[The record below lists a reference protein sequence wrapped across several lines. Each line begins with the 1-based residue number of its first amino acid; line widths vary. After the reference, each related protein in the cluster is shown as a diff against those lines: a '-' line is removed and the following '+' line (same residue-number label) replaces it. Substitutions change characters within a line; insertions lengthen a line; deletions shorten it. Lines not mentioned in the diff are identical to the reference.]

1 VPLPGA
7 TALSGIAGQAWGG
20 GLAIGLLRRA
30 AAGHDASDETGDLY
44 RRKRHDIGY
53 RLYIRLMQCP
63 NPGLLSAR
71 IPASLAHMR
80 TVPLSEAKDKLS
92 ALVEEADST
101 HEIIQITRH
110 GRVSA
115 VIMSAEDLESLDETL
130 HALRTPGVAEEL
142 AQADADYAA
151 GNTVGG
157 DELRRRY
164 GLQ

>member
-1 VPLPGA
+1 
-7 TALSGIAGQAWGG
+7 
-20 GLAIGLLRRA
+20 
-30 AAGHDASDETGDLY
+30 
-44 RRKRHDIGY
+44 
-53 RLYIRLMQCP
+53 
-63 NPGLLSAR
+63 
-71 IPASLAHMR
+71 MR

-115 VIMSAEDLESLDETL
+115 VIMSAEDLESLHETL

-151 GNTVGG
+151 GNTIGG

-164 GLQ
+164 GLR